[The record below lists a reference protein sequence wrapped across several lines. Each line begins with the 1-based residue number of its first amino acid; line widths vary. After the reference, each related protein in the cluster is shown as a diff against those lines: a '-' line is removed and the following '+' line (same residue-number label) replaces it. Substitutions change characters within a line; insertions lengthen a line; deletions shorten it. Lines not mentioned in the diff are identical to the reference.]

1 MRIFARSLSGTR
13 RVLEGGREAM
23 LEAGAVV
30 LVTLSVFLRRVQ
42 MPWKESSVMDER
54 LPFVAR
60 LTVKPPGSNSLQ
72 QPARLDKLPE
82 SSTLSGSTGA
92 RYEVP
97 R

>member
-72 QPARLDKLPE
+72 QPARLDKF
-82 SSTLSGSTGA
+82 A
-92 RYEVP
+92 REFNAE
-97 R
+97 RLDGRSI